1 MSMTPYFW
9 LGPDSHKGLIRP
21 CPAVRYRTVLDGISD
36 RSWGNPPIFNGGRSH
51 TSHGTFQFHCGVY
64 TADAP
69 VGSFVIVSSKP
80 FCASSLALTM
90 YWPRHSRR
98 TVRLQRSMYALY
110 FGSLALICTSRLPCV
125 SAQEARV
132 PLVYSLPLHL
142 RNDADLEAMTT
153 CAALK

>member
-1 MSMTPYFW
+1 MTLYFW
-9 LGPDSHKGLIRP
+9 LGPDPHKGLIRP

-69 VGSFVIVSSKP
+69 VGSFIIVSSKP

-110 FGSLALICTSRLPCV
+110 FW
-125 SAQEARV
+125 V
-132 PLVYSLPLHL
+132 PGFIVF
-142 RNDADLEAMTT
+142 
-153 CAALK
+153 